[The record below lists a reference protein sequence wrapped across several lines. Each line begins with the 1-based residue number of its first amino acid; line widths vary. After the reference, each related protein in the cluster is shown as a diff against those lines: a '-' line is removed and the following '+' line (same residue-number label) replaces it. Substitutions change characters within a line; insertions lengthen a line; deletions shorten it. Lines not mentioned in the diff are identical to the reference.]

1 MPPKKDSHQKYAT
14 AVKAFLLEADEWLT
28 PLDSVWVHMAKDLA
42 RDLDVNGINGT
53 LLNQFS
59 KVIVRLESRKP
70 LPPPPDVPIED
81 GEPIDQ
87 LDLFLESHGR

>member
-1 MPPKKDSHQKYAT
+1 MPPKRGSHQKYQT
-14 AVKAFLLEADEWLT
+14 AVEAFLIEADEWLT
-28 PLDSVWVHMAKDLA
+28 PLDSVWVYMAKDLA

-70 LPPPPDVPIED
+70 PPLPEAKPVADDPL
-81 GEPIDQ
+81 DQ
-87 LDLFLESHGR
+87 LDLFLEAHNR